1 MEAEADQ
8 EAGEEGSV
16 NAKLCTMLKRIFKAM
31 LAVTISS
38 TALVAAD
45 PQIGTW
51 ILNTAK
57 SKWHLGPVLKS
68 QMITIW
74 REGDW
79 TVLKIEDT
87 DSSGKPVVH
96 SLIRY
101 KEDGEAHPI
110 DNGAATVSIRKFSD
124 YEQHVIENSLNTTS
138 RLERHNTYSKDG
150 KIRTSR
156 VTGVNPKG
164 EKIDRLLIFD
174 RR

>member
-1 MEAEADQ
+1 MR
-8 EAGEEGSV
+8 
-16 NAKLCTMLKRIFKAM
+16 MLKRLFKVM

-38 TALVAAD
+38 TALVGAD

-57 SKWHLGPVLKS
+57 SKWHPGPVPKS
-68 QMITIW
+68 QILTFW

-79 TVLKIEDT
+79 TVLKMEGT
-87 DSSGKPVVH
+87 DSSGKPVVP
-96 SLIRY
+96 SLTRY

-110 DNGAATVSIRKFSD
+110 DNGTATATVRKVSG
-124 YEQHVIENSLNTTS
+124 YEYHVMEKSLNTTS
-138 RLERHNTYSKDG
+138 WLDRHNTYSKDG
-150 KIRTSR
+150 KVRTSR
-156 VTGVNPKG
+156 VTGVNSKG